1 MNYTPP
7 GQEPEHPRG
16 EENDGG
22 ISDDDKTA
30 TAGVETVG
38 SMTRNLSR
46 DPIAATVRR
55 KLPDGPRRLQRGGK

>member
-1 MNYTPP
+1 MEYTSP
-7 GQEPEHPRG
+7 GQKPEHPRG

-46 DPIAATVRR
+46 DPIAATGWR
-55 KLPDGPRRLQRGGK
+55 KPPDSPRRPRRGGE